1 MATIQIDRLLE
12 TVVRR
17 GASDLHLAVGKPPT
31 IRLHGHLRELQTK
44 VLDPE
49 DTTSLMKSITP
60 ERIQQEYE
68 ESGSGDFGFAYGD
81 AARFR
86 VAIFKQK
93 GVCSLVLRQ
102 IPNKFF
108 TFEQIGLPK
117 MAEQICRRPRGVFL
131 VTGPTGSGKTTTL
144 ASMIDYI
151 NVSFDRHIITMEDPI
166 EYYHQHKKSIVV
178 QREIGVDVPNFAESI
193 RRALRQDPDIMLVGE
208 MRDLATISSAITAA
222 ETGHLVFGTLHTSGA
237 ASTINRIIDAFPTD
251 QQEQIRVQLANNLI
265 AVLSQTLCPRVDTE
279 GRLAAYEFMYV
290 TPGIQN
296 LIRENKSFRIDSE
309 IQTGKKF
316 GMQLLDD
323 NLWMH
328 FTAGRIS
335 AEEAIDKSKNPG
347 GMVERLKRAGF
358 QAGTEDEALLAE
370 ADEMGGDDT
379 AGGANGA
386 KLKPNDGGGGS
397 GAASDAERAAQIAA
411 NRARLAA
418 LNAKK

>member
-1 MATIQIDRLLE
+1 MASTIQIDRLLE
-12 TVVRR
+12 TVVRKK
-17 GASDLHLAVGKPPT
+17 ASDLHLAVGKAPA
-31 IRLHGHLRELQTK
+31 IRLHGTMRELQTK
-44 VLDPE
+44 VLEPE
-49 DTTSLMKSITP
+49 DTMSLMKSITP
-60 ERIQQEYE
+60 ERIQQEFE
-68 ESGSGDFGFAYGD
+68 ETGSGDFGFAYGD

-93 GVCSLVLRQ
+93 GVASLVLRR
-102 IPNKFF
+102 IPNTIM

-117 MAEQICRRPRGVFL
+117 MAEQICRRPRGMFL

-144 ASMIDYI
+144 ACMINWI
-151 NVSFDRHIITMEDPI
+151 NEQFDRHIITMEDPI
-166 EYYHQHKKSIVV
+166 EYYHPHKKSIVV
-178 QREIGVDVPNFAESI
+178 QREIGVDVPNFAEAL
-193 RRALRQDPDIMLVGE
+193 RRALRQDPDVMLVGE
-208 MRDLATISSAITAA
+208 MRDLETISSAITAA

-251 QQEQIRVQLANNLI
+251 SQEQIRVQLANNLI
-265 AVLSQTLCPRVDTE
+265 AVLSQTLCPRVDSE

-328 FTAGRIS
+328 FQAGRIS

-347 GMVERLKRAGF
+347 FMVDRMQRNGVAVDGK
-358 QAGTEDEALLAE
+358 DEALLAE
-370 ADEMGGDDT
+370 AEEAREA
-379 AGGANGA
+379 AGGT
-386 KLKPNDGGGGS
+386 KPGGS
-397 GAASDAERAAQIAA
+397 AAAASAGAADDRAAQIAA
-411 NRARLAA
+411 NRARLMAQ
-418 LNAKK
+418 